1 MQFSVPSA
9 DQGNFGP
16 EERSCLSHTVALVA
30 VLAPIHSVVLAKP
43 SPLFPILPSIRLGT

>member
-1 MQFSVPSA
+1 MQLIVPFRPRSP

-16 EERSCLSHTVALVA
+16 EERSCLSHTVALGA

-43 SPLFPILPSIRLGT
+43 